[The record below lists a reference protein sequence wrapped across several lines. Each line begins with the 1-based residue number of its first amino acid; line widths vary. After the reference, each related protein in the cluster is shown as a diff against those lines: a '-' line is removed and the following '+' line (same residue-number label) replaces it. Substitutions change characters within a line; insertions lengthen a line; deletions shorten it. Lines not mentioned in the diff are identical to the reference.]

1 MKEIRLENFRCYTE
15 LSIPL
20 KSRVNL
26 LVGDNATGKTS
37 VLRACKFVLSAF
49 FSGFSDDNTKWVNP
63 GNEDFMQMETGG
75 ILLQER
81 PIHISFDVADV
92 MGKEADS
99 TGGDSF
105 YTLIKKSK
113 KNSRSLTSGLK
124 EYKDWAALL
133 MHNYISKEGQRIA
146 LPLFANFS
154 TEDIHA
160 IRKIDFGKF
169 KEYNHKPSFGY
180 YECLEGDGFFP
191 YWIKRL
197 LVLQEGR
204 ENHLEIDIVRKAIQ
218 KALGAGGCAIIQDME
233 VRPIRK
239 KVYYILMDGREVEA
253 DFLSD
258 GYRRLVYIVT
268 DLAFRCALLNRGI
281 YGEETCA
288 KTRGTVLID
297 EVDLHLHPTLQS
309 VVLKGL
315 CEAFP
320 GLQFIVSS
328 HAPMVMS
335 GVESNEENIVYKLS
349 YSEEQGYRIMPTV
362 TYGMDMATLTYV
374 VLGQTPR
381 AVEVDRQLNELF
393 ELIDVDRLKEA
404 GDLLRKL
411 RGKYGDSLPELAR
424 AEAMLNCL
432 I

>member
-1 MKEIRLENFRCYTE
+1 
-15 LSIPL
+15 
-20 KSRVNL
+20 
-26 LVGDNATGKTS
+26 
-37 VLRACKFVLSAF
+37 
-49 FSGFSDDNTKWVNP
+49 
-63 GNEDFMQMETGG
+63 
-75 ILLQER
+75 
-81 PIHISFDVADV
+81 
-92 MGKEADS
+92 
-99 TGGDSF
+99 
-105 YTLIKKSK
+105 
-113 KNSRSLTSGLK
+113 
-124 EYKDWAALL
+124 
-133 MHNYISKEGQRIA
+133 
-146 LPLFANFS
+146 
-154 TEDIHA
+154 
-160 IRKIDFGKF
+160 
-169 KEYNHKPSFGY
+169 
-180 YECLEGDGFFP
+180 
-191 YWIKRL
+191 
-197 LVLQEGR
+197 
-204 ENHLEIDIVRKAIQ
+204 
-218 KALGAGGCAIIQDME
+218 
-233 VRPIRK
+233 
-239 KVYYILMDGREVEA
+239 MDGREVEA

-362 TYGMDMATLTYV
+362 TYGMDMSTLTYV

-404 GDLLRKL
+404 GDLLQKL